1 MNEQYV
7 VVGSHDWTDQIFD
20 EVICFYPGTWTYISD
35 PAVLTLETLSKIQ
48 PNLVFFLHW
57 SLKVPS
63 NITSSFECVGFHMT
77 DLPYGRGGTPLQNL
91 ILRGHQNTKLS
102 AFKLVDEMDAG
113 PIYLK
118 TDLSLEGSAEEIYFR
133 TSYAAADMI
142 RRLIEEKCT
151 PKPQVGTPTI
161 FNRQTAEQSR
171 LSAVSTLNDLY
182 DFVRML
188 DAPGYPHAFLE
199 HGPYRFEL
207 FDVVKSD
214 KELTARVRI
223 VPRQP

>member
-1 MNEQYV
+1 MSEQYV
-7 VVGSHDWTDQIFD
+7 VVGSHDWTDRIFD
-20 EVICFYPGTWTYISD
+20 EVIRSYPGTWTYINN

-48 PNLVFFLHW
+48 PRLVFFLHW

-63 NITSSFECVGFHMT
+63 DITSAFECVGLHMT

-118 TDLSLEGSAEEIYFR
+118 ADLSLEGSAEEIYSR
-133 TSYAAADMI
+133 ASHTAADMI

-161 FNRQTAEQSR
+161 FKRRTSEQSR

-188 DAPGYPHAFLE
+188 DAPGHPHAFLE
-199 HGPYRFEL
+199 HGAYRFEL

-223 VPRQP
+223 VSRQP

>member
-1 MNEQYV
+1 MNAQYV
-7 VVGSHDWTDQIFD
+7 VVGSRDWTDRIFD
-20 EVICFYPGTWTYISD
+20 EVIRFYPGRWTYINNPD
-35 PAVLTLETLSKIQ
+35 VLTSETLLKIQ
-48 PNLVFFLHW
+48 PRLVFFLHW

-63 NITSSFECVGFHMT
+63 DITSAFECVGFHMT

-91 ILRGHQNTKLS
+91 ILRGHKNTKLS
-102 AFKLVDEMDAG
+102 AFKLDDEMDAG

-118 TDLSLEGSAEEIYFR
+118 TDLSLEGTAGEIYSR
-133 TSYAAADMI
+133 ASHAAADMI
-142 RRLIEEKCT
+142 HRLIEGKCT

-161 FNRQTAEQSR
+161 FKRRTSEQSR
-171 LSAVSTLNDLY
+171 LPAVSTLNDLY

-199 HGPYRFEL
+199 HGQYRFEF
-207 FDVVKSD
+207 FDVVESD